1 MTTPKRDI
9 RLSKRDRSILAHI
22 AEFRMTTF
30 EFLRIKFFVDKHS
43 DAVKSCVRRLALAHI
58 KAEPLDSQRVYYRLT
73 RDGARAID
81 VPLTT
86 ARRLGLQA
94 RVERYALQ
102 WFICGQES
110 VRRRLVNPRTTPTL
124 FDVGSDRLPR
134 SNFYLEAT
142 TDGAPRVGFVVVD
155 HGAHP
160 RRTVQKAMKKVQRFL
175 RKGWCDEY
183 IRIGK
188 FTLTVLTPSER
199 SKRMIERQLPPYL
212 QKILKESLQRFATP
226 QSMGGLPFQIVV
238 EHVPLLDVLLLRPK
252 SSPKI
257 QQKGTPE

>member
-1 MTTPKRDI
+1 MTDPKRDI
-9 RLSKRDRSILAHI
+9 RLTKRDYSILAHI

-30 EFLRIKFFVDKHS
+30 EFLRTRFFADKHP
-43 DAVKSCVRRLALAHI
+43 DAVKSCMRRLAIAHI

-73 RDGARAID
+73 RDGARAAK

-94 RVERYALQ
+94 RVERYAVQ
-102 WFICGQES
+102 WFICGQTD
-110 VRRRLVNPRTTPTL
+110 VRRRLVHPRTTPSL
-124 FDVGSDRLPR
+124 FDIGTDRLPR
-134 SNFYLEAT
+134 NNFYLEISS
-142 TDGAPRVGFVVVD
+142 DDAPCVGFLVVD

-160 RRTVQKAMKKVQRFL
+160 RRTAQKAMKKVQRFL

-199 SKRMIERQLPPYL
+199 SKRMIERQLPAYL
-212 QKILKESLQRFATP
+212 LKILQEPLQRFAAPKGT
-226 QSMGGLPFQIVV
+226 LPFRVAV
-238 EHVPLLDVLLLRPK
+238 EQVPLLDCLLLRPNTSRQIQPK
-252 SSPKI
+252 GSP
-257 QQKGTPE
+257 E